1 MNVKTALARLHSTLD
16 LDDRMD
22 QLLLLPRLTQPTG
35 MTSDLPSPSVAVGYD
50 GSPRSQVALD
60 LAFCVAH
67 QMQLA
72 TRQQVMIHVVYVIG
86 CMTASK
92 ASRRRRVTKR
102 GQVDSA
108 RMSTKA
114 KHKATAE
121 HGSAAL
127 PQCQT
132 DDRNLEEIDRVLW
145 QARCLAEEWRGSFTT
160 HLRFGDLATELEAFV
175 TEEKVALLFLGCY
188 SANHPLVQKLKF
200 TLPCPVMGIP
210 ASRSRSV

>member
-22 QLLLLPRLTQPTG
+22 QLLLLPRLTQPTSP
-35 MTSDLPSPSVAVGYD
+35 TTDLPSASVVVGYD

-72 TRQQVMIHVVYVIG
+72 TRQQAMIHVVYVID
-86 CMTASK
+86 CLTASK
-92 ASRRRRVTKR
+92 ASHKRRVTKR
-102 GQVDSA
+102 SADSA
-108 RMSTKA
+108 RLGGKSKPSPVT
-114 KHKATAE
+114 TADR
-121 HGSAAL
+121 GSAAL
-127 PQCQT
+127 PHCQST
-132 DDRNLEEIDRVLW
+132 GRSLEEIDRVLW

-175 TEEKVALLFLGCY
+175 VEERAALLFLGCY
-188 SANHPLVQKLKF
+188 SASHPLVQKLKF
-200 TLPCPVMGIP
+200 TLPCPVVGIP
-210 ASRSRSV
+210 ASTSRS